1 MKYVEGKVGKVLLVK
16 LEKGDDLLRSI
27 KKAAEENS
35 IKAGSWYAIGTL
47 STAKFYF
54 YRPKPSPI
62 LLEEPL
68 EIVACSGSISNRGN
82 EIIVHGHIDV
92 TDEKFESHGG
102 HLLEGSFVDAMAF
115 ITILEVIGADLSSI
129 DL

>member
-1 MKYVEGKVGKVLLVK
+1 MKYAEGKVGKVLLVK
-16 LEKGDDLLRSI
+16 LEKGDDLLLSI
-27 KKAAEENS
+27 KKVAEENS
-35 IKAGSWYAIGTL
+35 IKVGSWYAIGTL
-47 STAKFYF
+47 STANFYF

-68 EIVACSGSISNRGN
+68 EIVACSGSISSRGN
-82 EIIVHGHIDV
+82 ETIVHGHIDV
-92 TDEKFESHGG
+92 TDDKYESHGG

-115 ITILEVIGADLSSI
+115 ITILEVIGANLSSI